1 MADDPTPEEIAAA
14 EAELEKAKLEKTVPT
29 KPKVETDLEKK
40 IRKDEMIV
48 SKQGYNEMQK
58 SLIAL
63 QKKDEANDAEKLE
76 LEKAN
81 LLTQLSAL
89 NPKYAEL
96 HKSSNKDML
105 LGALATAKAE
115 ASSFTELNKGKDKGD
130 AKIDHNNFT
139 NVKYDWTK
147 HKNTDGHDPWTYS

>member
-1 MADDPTPEEIAAA
+1 MADPTP
-14 EAELEKAKLEKTVPT
+14 EAELEKAKLEKT
-29 KPKVETDLEKK
+29 KPEVKIETDLEKK

-58 SLIAL
+58 SLITL

-89 NPKYAEL
+89 NPKFAEL
-96 HKSSNKDML
+96 HKDSNKDML
-105 LGALATAKAE
+105 LGALATANAE
-115 ASSFTELNKGKDKGD
+115 ASSFTELNKGKGKDD
-130 AKIDHNNFT
+130 TKIDHNNFT

>member
-1 MADDPTPEEIAAA
+1 MADPTPEEIAVA
-14 EAELEKAKLEKTVPT
+14 EAELEKAKLEKTEPA
-29 KPKVETDLEKK
+29 KETALEKK

-76 LEKAN
+76 LEKTN
-81 LLTQLSAL
+81 LLTQLSTI
-89 NPKYAEL
+89 NPKFAEL
-96 HKSSNKDML
+96 HKDSNKDML

-147 HKNTDGHDPWTYS
+147 HKNKEGHDPWTYS

>member
-1 MADDPTPEEIAAA
+1 MADPTPEEIAVA
-14 EAELEKAKLEKTVPT
+14 EAELEKAKLEKTEPA
-29 KPKVETDLEKK
+29 KETALEKK

-76 LEKAN
+76 LEKTN
-81 LLTQLSAL
+81 LLTQLSTI
-89 NPKYAEL
+89 NPKFAEL
-96 HKSSNKDML
+96 HKDSNKDML

-130 AKIDHNNFT
+130 AKIDHTNFT

-147 HKNTDGHDPWTYS
+147 HKNT

>member
-1 MADDPTPEEIAAA
+1 MADPTPEEIAAA
-14 EAELEKAKLEKTVPT
+14 EAELEKAKLEKT
-29 KPKVETDLEKK
+29 KPDIKTETDLEKK

-81 LLTQLSAL
+81 LLTQLSTI

-115 ASSFTELNKGKDKGD
+115 ASSFTELNKGKGKDD
-130 AKIDHNNFT
+130 TKIDHNNFT
-139 NVKYDWTK
+139 NLEYDWTK
-147 HKNTDGHDPWTYS
+147 HKNKEGHDPWTYS